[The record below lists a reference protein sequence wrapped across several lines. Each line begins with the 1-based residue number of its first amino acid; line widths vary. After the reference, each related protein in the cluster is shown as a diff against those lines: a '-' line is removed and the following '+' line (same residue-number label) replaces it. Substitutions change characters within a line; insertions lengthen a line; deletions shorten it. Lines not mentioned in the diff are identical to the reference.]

1 MRKRKTGT
9 GQTLHLSNLNFKII
23 IYALILSIIGI
34 FMVHSATQNEAV
46 TGMFT
51 TTQKQIL
58 GMIIGIVL
66 MVILTCIDYHKL
78 IKYSI
83 VFYAISMALL
93 IYVKYINPL
102 NISNANRWM
111 RLPGFGT
118 IQPSEFSKVAVV
130 LMAVF
135 VLIRIQKHINN
146 VFYLLA
152 YFAVTG
158 VTVYLIFVEPD
169 LSTSMIIV
177 FALAAMVFV
186 CGISWKWV
194 GGVLGV
200 VAIFAA
206 ALLFCIYEPE
216 QKTLNWFIDNGI
228 LQQYQVNRINSYFFP
243 EDYPDQTRQQLNSVM
258 AIGGGQLTGKGLN
271 NSTYESVKNGN
282 FLSEEQCDF
291 IFAVVGEE
299 LGFAGS
305 AFIILIYLLLFIE
318 GLRIAGRSPDL
329 EGKLIASGFVTM
341 LLIQCFINMG
351 VAMLL
356 LPNTGTPL
364 PFISAGMS
372 SLISTYIMM
381 GILLNI
387 SMHRKMKVF

>member
-1 MRKRKTGT
+1 MCKRKTG
-9 GQTLHLSNLNFKII
+9 QNLHLSNLNFKII

-46 TGMFT
+46 TGMLT
-51 TTQKQIL
+51 TTQKQIF
-58 GMIIGIVL
+58 GMVIGLVL
-66 MVILTCIDYHKL
+66 MMILTCIDYHKL

-83 VFYAISMALL
+83 VFYVISMALL

-111 RLPGFGT
+111 HLPGFGT

-146 VFYLLA
+146 VLYLIG
-152 YFAVTG
+152 YFALTG
-158 VTVYLIFVEPD
+158 ITVYLIYVEPD
-169 LSTSMIIV
+169 LSTSIIIV
-177 FALAAMVFV
+177 FALVAMVFV
-186 CGISWKWV
+186 TGISWKWV

-200 VAIFAA
+200 VAVFVG

-216 QKTLNWFIDNGI
+216 QKTLNWFIEKDI

-258 AIGGGQLTGKGLN
+258 AIGGGQLLGKGLN

-318 GLRIAGRSPDL
+318 GLRVAGRSPDL
-329 EGKLIASGFVTM
+329 EGKLLASGFVTI

-381 GILLNI
+381 GIMLNI

>member
-1 MRKRKTGT
+1 MRKRKT

-58 GMIIGIVL
+58 GMVIGIVL
-66 MVILTCIDYHKL
+66 MLILTCIDYHKL

-83 VFYAISMALL
+83 VFYVISMALL

-111 RLPGFGT
+111 HLPGFGT

-146 VFYLLA
+146 VLYLIG

-158 VTVYLIFVEPD
+158 ITVYLIYVEPD
-169 LSTSMIIV
+169 LSTSMIII
-177 FALAAMVFV
+177 FALSAMVFV
-186 CGISWKWV
+186 TGISWKWV

-200 VAIFAA
+200 AA
-206 ALLFCIYEPE
+206 VFVGALLFCIYEPE
-216 QKTLNWFIDNGI
+216 QKTLNWFIENDI

-258 AIGGGQLTGKGLN
+258 AIGGGQLLGKGLN

-318 GLRIAGRSPDL
+318 GLRVAGRSPDL
-329 EGKLIASGFVTM
+329 EGKLLASGFVTI

-372 SLISTYIMM
+372 SMISTYIMM
-381 GILLNI
+381 GIMLNI

>member
-1 MRKRKTGT
+1 MRKRKT

-58 GMIIGIVL
+58 GMVIGLIL

-83 VFYAISMALL
+83 VLYVISMALL

-146 VFYLLA
+146 VLYLLG
-152 YFAVTG
+152 YFVVTG
-158 VTVYLIFVEPD
+158 ITVYLIYVEPD

-186 CGISWKWV
+186 TGISWKWV

-200 VAIFAA
+200 AA
-206 ALLFCIYEPE
+206 VLVGALLFCIYEPE
-216 QKTLNWFIDNGI
+216 QKTLNWFIEKDI

-258 AIGGGQLTGKGLN
+258 AIGGGQLLGKGLN

-318 GLRIAGRSPDL
+318 GLRVAGRSPDL
-329 EGKLIASGFVTM
+329 EGKLLASGFVTI

-381 GILLNI
+381 GIMLNI

>member
-1 MRKRKTGT
+1 MCKRKTG
-9 GQTLHLSNLNFKII
+9 QNLHLSNLNFKII

-46 TGMFT
+46 TGMIT

-58 GMIIGIVL
+58 GMVIGLVL
-66 MVILTCIDYHKL
+66 MMILTCIDYHKL

-83 VFYAISMALL
+83 VFYVISMALL

-111 RLPGFGT
+111 HLPGFGT

-146 VFYLLA
+146 VLYLIG
-152 YFAVTG
+152 YFALTG
-158 VTVYLIFVEPD
+158 ITVYLIYVEPD

-177 FALAAMVFV
+177 FALVAMVFV
-186 CGISWKWV
+186 TGISWKWV

-200 VAIFAA
+200 VAVFVG

-216 QKTLNWFIDNGI
+216 QKTLNWFIEKDI

-258 AIGGGQLTGKGLN
+258 AIGGGQLLGKGLN

-318 GLRIAGRSPDL
+318 GLRVAGRSPDL
-329 EGKLIASGFVTM
+329 EGKLLASGFVTI

-381 GILLNI
+381 GIMLNI

>member
-1 MRKRKTGT
+1 MRKRKT

-58 GMIIGIVL
+58 GMIIGLVIML
-66 MVILTCIDYHKL
+66 ILTCIDYHKL

-83 VFYAISMALL
+83 VFYVISMALL

-111 RLPGFGT
+111 HLPGFGT

-146 VFYLLA
+146 VLYLIG

-158 VTVYLIFVEPD
+158 ITVYLIYVEPD
-169 LSTSMIIV
+169 LSTSMIII
-177 FALAAMVFV
+177 FALSAMVFV
-186 CGISWKWV
+186 TGISWKWV

-200 VAIFAA
+200 AAVFAG

-216 QKTLNWFIDNGI
+216 QKTLNWFIENDI

-258 AIGGGQLTGKGLN
+258 AIGGGQLLGKGLN

-318 GLRIAGRSPDL
+318 GLRVAGRSPDL
-329 EGKLIASGFVTM
+329 EGKLIASGFVTI

-372 SLISTYIMM
+372 SMISTYIMM
-381 GILLNI
+381 GIMLNI

>member
-1 MRKRKTGT
+1 KTG
-9 GQTLHLSNLNFKII
+9 QNLHLSNLNFKII

-46 TGMFT
+46 TGMIT

-58 GMIIGIVL
+58 GMVIGLVL
-66 MVILTCIDYHKL
+66 MMILTCIDYHKL

-83 VFYAISMALL
+83 VFYVISMALL

-111 RLPGFGT
+111 HLPGFGT

-146 VFYLLA
+146 VLYLIG
-152 YFAVTG
+152 YFALTG
-158 VTVYLIFVEPD
+158 ITVYLIYVEPD

-177 FALAAMVFV
+177 FALVAMVFV
-186 CGISWKWV
+186 TGISWKWV

-200 VAIFAA
+200 VAVFVG

-216 QKTLNWFIDNGI
+216 QKTLNWFIEKDI

-258 AIGGGQLTGKGLN
+258 AIGGGQLLGKGLN

-318 GLRIAGRSPDL
+318 GLRVAGRSPDL
-329 EGKLIASGFVTM
+329 EGKLLASGFVTI

-381 GILLNI
+381 GIMLNI

>member
-1 MRKRKTGT
+1 MRKRKT

-58 GMIIGIVL
+58 GMVIGLVL
-66 MVILTCIDYHKL
+66 MLILTCIDYHKL

-83 VFYAISMALL
+83 VFYVISMALL

-111 RLPGFGT
+111 HLPGFGT

-146 VFYLLA
+146 VLYLIG

-158 VTVYLIFVEPD
+158 ITVYLIYVEPD
-169 LSTSMIIV
+169 LSTSMIII
-177 FALAAMVFV
+177 FALSAMVFV
-186 CGISWKWV
+186 TGISWKWV

-200 VAIFAA
+200 AA
-206 ALLFCIYEPE
+206 VFVGALLFCIYEPE
-216 QKTLNWFIDNGI
+216 QKTLNWFIEKDI

-258 AIGGGQLTGKGLN
+258 AIGGGQLLGKGLN
-271 NSTYESVKNGN
+271 NSTYESVKNGK

-318 GLRIAGRSPDL
+318 GLRVAGRSPDL
-329 EGKLIASGFVTM
+329 EGKLLASGFVTI

-381 GILLNI
+381 GIMLNI

>member
-1 MRKRKTGT
+1 MRKRKTG
-9 GQTLHLSNLNFKII
+9 QTLHLRNLNFKII

-58 GMIIGIVL
+58 GMAIGLVL

-83 VFYAISMALL
+83 VFYAISMVLL

-158 VTVYLIFVEPD
+158 VTVYLIYVEPD
-169 LSTSMIIV
+169 LSTSMIII

-186 CGISWKWV
+186 CGISWKWI

-200 VAIFAA
+200 VAIFVA

-243 EDYPDQTRQQLNSVM
+243 ENYPDQTRQQLNSVM

>member
-1 MRKRKTGT
+1 MRKRKT

-58 GMIIGIVL
+58 GMVIGLIL

-83 VFYAISMALL
+83 VFYVISMALL

-146 VFYLLA
+146 VL
-152 YFAVTG
+152 YFLGYFVVTG
-158 VTVYLIFVEPD
+158 ITVYLIYVEPD

-186 CGISWKWV
+186 TGISWKWV

-200 VAIFAA
+200 AA
-206 ALLFCIYEPE
+206 VLVSALLFCIYEPE
-216 QKTLNWFIDNGI
+216 QKTLNWFIEKDI

-258 AIGGGQLTGKGLN
+258 AIGGGQLLGKGLN

-318 GLRIAGRSPDL
+318 GLRVAGRSPDL
-329 EGKLIASGFVTM
+329 EGKLLASGFVTI

-381 GILLNI
+381 GIMLNI

>member
-1 MRKRKTGT
+1 MRKRKT

-46 TGMFT
+46 TGMLT

-58 GMIIGIVL
+58 GMVIGLVL
-66 MVILTCIDYHKL
+66 MMILTCIDYHKL

-83 VFYAISMALL
+83 VFYVISMALL

-146 VFYLLA
+146 VLYLLG

-158 VTVYLIFVEPD
+158 ITVYLIYVEPD

-177 FALAAMVFV
+177 FALVAMVFV
-186 CGISWKWV
+186 TGISWKWV

-200 VAIFAA
+200 VAVLVG

-216 QKTLNWFIDNGI
+216 QKTLNWFIEKDI

-258 AIGGGQLTGKGLN
+258 AIGGGQLLGKGLN

-318 GLRIAGRSPDL
+318 GLRVAGRSPDL
-329 EGKLIASGFVTM
+329 EGKLLASGFVTI

-381 GILLNI
+381 GIMLNI

>member
-1 MRKRKTGT
+1 MRKRKT

-46 TGMFT
+46 TGMIT

-58 GMIIGIVL
+58 GMVIGLVL
-66 MVILTCIDYHKL
+66 MMILTCIDYHKL

-83 VFYAISMALL
+83 VFYVISMALL

-146 VFYLLA
+146 VLYLLG
-152 YFAVTG
+152 YFVVTG
-158 VTVYLIFVEPD
+158 ITVYLIYVEPD

-177 FALAAMVFV
+177 FALVAMVFV
-186 CGISWKWV
+186 TGISWKWV

-200 VAIFAA
+200 VAVFVG

-216 QKTLNWFIDNGI
+216 QKTLNWFIEKDI

-258 AIGGGQLTGKGLN
+258 AIGGGQLLGKGLN

-318 GLRIAGRSPDL
+318 GLRVAGRSPDL
-329 EGKLIASGFVTM
+329 EGKLLASGFVTI

-381 GILLNI
+381 GIMLNI

>member
-1 MRKRKTGT
+1 MRKRKT

-58 GMIIGIVL
+58 GMVIGLVL
-66 MVILTCIDYHKL
+66 MLILTCIDYHKL

-83 VFYAISMALL
+83 VFYVISMALL

-111 RLPGFGT
+111 HLPGFGT

-146 VFYLLA
+146 VLYLIG

-158 VTVYLIFVEPD
+158 ITVYLIYVEPD
-169 LSTSMIIV
+169 LSTSMIII
-177 FALAAMVFV
+177 FALSAMVFV
-186 CGISWKWV
+186 TGISWKWV

-200 VAIFAA
+200 AA
-206 ALLFCIYEPE
+206 VFVGALLFCIYEPE
-216 QKTLNWFIDNGI
+216 QKTLNWFIENDI

-258 AIGGGQLTGKGLN
+258 AIGGGQLLGKGLN

-318 GLRIAGRSPDL
+318 GLRVAGRSPDL
-329 EGKLIASGFVTM
+329 EGKLLASGFVTI

-372 SLISTYIMM
+372 SMISTYIMM
-381 GILLNI
+381 GIMLNI

>member
-1 MRKRKTGT
+1 MCKRKTG
-9 GQTLHLSNLNFKII
+9 QNLHLSNLNFKII

-46 TGMFT
+46 TGMLT
-51 TTQKQIL
+51 TTQKQIF
-58 GMIIGIVL
+58 GMVIGLVL
-66 MVILTCIDYHKL
+66 MMILTCIDYHKL

-83 VFYAISMALL
+83 VFYVISMALL

-111 RLPGFGT
+111 HLPGFGT

-146 VFYLLA
+146 VLYLIG
-152 YFAVTG
+152 YFALTG
-158 VTVYLIFVEPD
+158 ITVYLIYVEPD

-177 FALAAMVFV
+177 FALVAMVFV
-186 CGISWKWV
+186 TGISWKWV

-200 VAIFAA
+200 VAVFVG

-216 QKTLNWFIDNGI
+216 QKTLNWFIEKDI

-258 AIGGGQLTGKGLN
+258 AIGGGQLLGKGLN

-318 GLRIAGRSPDL
+318 GLRVAGRSPDL
-329 EGKLIASGFVTM
+329 EGKLLASGFVTI

-381 GILLNI
+381 GIMLNI

>member
-9 GQTLHLSNLNFKII
+9 GQSMHLRNLNFKII

-34 FMVHSATQNEAV
+34 FMVHSATQNETV

-135 VLIRIQKHINN
+135 VLIRIQKRINN
-146 VFYLLA
+146 VLYLLA

-158 VTVYLIFVEPD
+158 ITVYLVYVEPD
-169 LSTSMIIV
+169 LSTSLIII

-200 VAIFAA
+200 VAILVA

-318 GLRIAGRSPDL
+318 GLKIAGRSPDL

>member
-1 MRKRKTGT
+1 MRKRKT

-58 GMIIGIVL
+58 GMVIGLIL

-83 VFYAISMALL
+83 VFYVISMALL

-146 VFYLLA
+146 VLYLLG
-152 YFAVTG
+152 YFVVTG
-158 VTVYLIFVEPD
+158 ITVYLIYVEPD

-177 FALAAMVFV
+177 FALVAMVFV
-186 CGISWKWV
+186 TGISWKWV

-200 VAIFAA
+200 VAVLVG

-216 QKTLNWFIDNGI
+216 QKTLNWFIEKDI

-258 AIGGGQLTGKGLN
+258 AIGGGQLLGKGLN

-318 GLRIAGRSPDL
+318 GLRVAGRSPDL
-329 EGKLIASGFVTM
+329 EGKLLASGFVTI

-381 GILLNI
+381 GIMLNI

>member
-1 MRKRKTGT
+1 MRKRKTG
-9 GQTLHLSNLNFKII
+9 QPLHLSNLNFKII

-34 FMVHSATQNEAV
+34 FMVHSATQNETV
-46 TGMFT
+46 TGVFT

-58 GMIIGIVL
+58 GMGIGLVL

-83 VFYAISMALL
+83 VFYIISMALL

-111 RLPGFGT
+111 HLPGFGT

-130 LMAVF
+130 LMAAF
-135 VLIRIQKHINN
+135 VLVRIQKRINN
-146 VFYLLA
+146 VFYLLG
-152 YFAVTG
+152 YFVVTG
-158 VTVYLIFVEPD
+158 ITVYLIYVEPD
-169 LSTSMIIV
+169 LSTSMIII

-200 VAIFAA
+200 AAALIA

-216 QKTLNWFIDNGI
+216 QKTLNWFIEKEI

-258 AIGGGQLTGKGLN
+258 AIGGGQLLGKGLN

-329 EGKLIASGFVTM
+329 EGKLLASGFVTM

>member
-1 MRKRKTGT
+1 MRKRKTG
-9 GQTLHLSNLNFKII
+9 QNLYLSNLNFKII

-46 TGMFT
+46 TGMLT
-51 TTQKQIL
+51 TTQKQIF
-58 GMIIGIVL
+58 GMVIGLVL
-66 MVILTCIDYHKL
+66 MMILTCIDYHKL

-83 VFYAISMALL
+83 VFYVISMALL

-111 RLPGFGT
+111 HLPGFGT

-146 VFYLLA
+146 VLYLIG
-152 YFAVTG
+152 YFALTG
-158 VTVYLIFVEPD
+158 ITVYLIYVEPD
-169 LSTSMIIV
+169 LSTSIIIV
-177 FALAAMVFV
+177 FALVAMVFV
-186 CGISWKWV
+186 TGISWKWV

-200 VAIFAA
+200 VAVFVG

-216 QKTLNWFIDNGI
+216 QKTLNWFIEKDI

-258 AIGGGQLTGKGLN
+258 AIGGGQLLGKGLN

-318 GLRIAGRSPDL
+318 GLRVAGRSPDL
-329 EGKLIASGFVTM
+329 EGKLLASGFVTI

-381 GILLNI
+381 GIMLNI

>member
-1 MRKRKTGT
+1 MRKRKT

-58 GMIIGIVL
+58 GMVIGLIL

-83 VFYAISMALL
+83 VFYVISMALL

-146 VFYLLA
+146 VLYLLG

-158 VTVYLIFVEPD
+158 ITVYLIYVEPD

-177 FALAAMVFV
+177 FALVAMVFV
-186 CGISWKWV
+186 TGISWKWV

-200 VAIFAA
+200 VAVLVG

-216 QKTLNWFIDNGI
+216 QKTLNWFIEKDI

-258 AIGGGQLTGKGLN
+258 AIGGGQLLGKGLN

-318 GLRIAGRSPDL
+318 GLRVAGRSPDL
-329 EGKLIASGFVTM
+329 EGKLLASGFVTI

-381 GILLNI
+381 GIMLNI

>member
-1 MRKRKTGT
+1 MRKRKT

-58 GMIIGIVL
+58 GMVIGLIL

-83 VFYAISMALL
+83 VFYVISMALL

-146 VFYLLA
+146 VLYLLG
-152 YFAVTG
+152 YFVVTG
-158 VTVYLIFVEPD
+158 LTVYLIYVEPD

-186 CGISWKWV
+186 TGISWKWV

-200 VAIFAA
+200 AA
-206 ALLFCIYEPE
+206 VLVGALLFCIYEPE
-216 QKTLNWFIDNGI
+216 QKTLNWFIEKDI

-258 AIGGGQLTGKGLN
+258 AIGGGQLLGKGLN

-318 GLRIAGRSPDL
+318 GLRVAGRSPDL
-329 EGKLIASGFVTM
+329 EGKLLASGFVTI

-381 GILLNI
+381 GIMLNI

>member
-1 MRKRKTGT
+1 MRNRKTG
-9 GQTLHLSNLNFKII
+9 QNLHLSNLNFKII

-46 TGMFT
+46 TGMIT

-58 GMIIGIVL
+58 GMVIGLVL
-66 MVILTCIDYHKL
+66 MMILTCIDYHKL

-83 VFYAISMALL
+83 VFYVISMALL

-111 RLPGFGT
+111 YLPGFGT

-146 VFYLLA
+146 VLYLIG
-152 YFAVTG
+152 YFALTG
-158 VTVYLIFVEPD
+158 ITVYLIYVEPD

-177 FALAAMVFV
+177 FALVAMVFV
-186 CGISWKWV
+186 TGISWKWV

-200 VAIFAA
+200 VAVFVG

-216 QKTLNWFIDNGI
+216 QKTLNWFIEKDI

-258 AIGGGQLTGKGLN
+258 AIGGGQLLGKGLN

-318 GLRIAGRSPDL
+318 GLRVAGRSPDL
-329 EGKLIASGFVTM
+329 EGKLLASGFVTI

-381 GILLNI
+381 GIMLNI

>member
-1 MRKRKTGT
+1 MRKRKT

-58 GMIIGIVL
+58 GMVIGLVL
-66 MVILTCIDYHKL
+66 MLILTCIDYHKL

-83 VFYAISMALL
+83 VFYVISMALL

-111 RLPGFGT
+111 YLPGFGT

-146 VFYLLA
+146 VLYLIG
-152 YFAVTG
+152 YFALTG
-158 VTVYLIFVEPD
+158 ITVYLIYVEPD
-169 LSTSMIIV
+169 LSTSIIIV
-177 FALAAMVFV
+177 FALVAMVFV
-186 CGISWKWV
+186 TGISWKWV

-200 VAIFAA
+200 VAVFVG

-216 QKTLNWFIDNGI
+216 QKTLNWFIEKDI

-258 AIGGGQLTGKGLN
+258 AIGGGQLLGKGLN

-318 GLRIAGRSPDL
+318 GLRVAGRSPDL
-329 EGKLIASGFVTM
+329 EGKLLASGFVTI

-381 GILLNI
+381 GIMLNI

>member
-1 MRKRKTGT
+1 MRKRKT

-46 TGMFT
+46 TGMLT

-58 GMIIGIVL
+58 GMVIGLVL
-66 MVILTCIDYHKL
+66 MMILTCIDYHKL

-83 VFYAISMALL
+83 VFYVISMALL

-146 VFYLLA
+146 VLYLLG
-152 YFAVTG
+152 YFVVTG
-158 VTVYLIFVEPD
+158 ITVYLIYVEPD

-177 FALAAMVFV
+177 FALVAMVFV
-186 CGISWKWV
+186 TGISWKWV

-200 VAIFAA
+200 VAVLVG

-216 QKTLNWFIDNGI
+216 QKTLNWFIEKDI

-258 AIGGGQLTGKGLN
+258 AIGGGQLLGKGLN

-318 GLRIAGRSPDL
+318 GLRVAGRSPDL
-329 EGKLIASGFVTM
+329 EGKLLASGFVTI

-381 GILLNI
+381 GIMLNI

>member
-1 MRKRKTGT
+1 MRKRKT
-9 GQTLHLSNLNFKII
+9 GQTLHLSNINFKII

-46 TGMFT
+46 TGMIT

-58 GMIIGIVL
+58 GMVIGLVL
-66 MVILTCIDYHKL
+66 MMILTCIDYHKL

-83 VFYAISMALL
+83 VFYVISMALL

-111 RLPGFGT
+111 HLPGFGT

-146 VFYLLA
+146 VLYLIG

-158 VTVYLIFVEPD
+158 ITVYLIYVEPD
-169 LSTSMIIV
+169 LSTSMIII
-177 FALAAMVFV
+177 FALSAMVFV
-186 CGISWKWV
+186 TGISWKWV

-200 VAIFAA
+200 AA
-206 ALLFCIYEPE
+206 VFVGALLFCIYEPE
-216 QKTLNWFIDNGI
+216 QKTLNWFIENDI

-258 AIGGGQLTGKGLN
+258 AIGGGQLLGKGLN

-318 GLRIAGRSPDL
+318 GLRVAGRSPDL
-329 EGKLIASGFVTM
+329 EGKLLASGFVTI

-372 SLISTYIMM
+372 SMISTYIMM
-381 GILLNI
+381 GIMLNI

>member
-1 MRKRKTGT
+1 MRKRKT

-58 GMIIGIVL
+58 GMGIGLVL

-83 VFYAISMALL
+83 VFYLISMALL

-111 RLPGFGT
+111 HLPGFGT

-130 LMAVF
+130 LMAAF
-135 VLIRIQKHINN
+135 VLVRIQKRINN
-146 VFYLLA
+146 VFYLLG
-152 YFAVTG
+152 YFTVTG
-158 VTVYLIFVEPD
+158 ITVYLIYVEPD
-169 LSTSMIIV
+169 LSTSMIII

-194 GGVLGV
+194 GSVLGV
-200 VAIFAA
+200 VAVFVA

-216 QKTLNWFIDNGI
+216 QKTLNWFIEKEI

-258 AIGGGQLTGKGLN
+258 AIGGGQLLGKGLN

-318 GLRIAGRSPDL
+318 GLRIAGRSPDI
-329 EGKLIASGFVTM
+329 EGKLLASGFVTM

>member
-1 MRKRKTGT
+1 MRKRKT

-23 IYALILSIIGI
+23 LYALILSIIGI

-58 GMIIGIVL
+58 GMVIGIVL

-111 RLPGFGT
+111 HLPGFGT

-135 VLIRIQKHINN
+135 VLIRIQKRINN
-146 VFYLLA
+146 VFYLLT
-152 YFAVTG
+152 YFVVTG
-158 VTVYLIFVEPD
+158 VTVYLVYVEPD

-177 FALAAMVFV
+177 CALAAMVFV

-200 VAIFAA
+200 VAICAA

-216 QKTLNWFIDNGI
+216 QKTLNWFIDKEI

-341 LLIQCFINMG
+341 LLVQCFINMG

>member
-1 MRKRKTGT
+1 MSKRKTG
-9 GQTLHLSNLNFKII
+9 QNLHLSNLNFKII

-46 TGMFT
+46 TGMIT

-58 GMIIGIVL
+58 GMVIGLVL
-66 MVILTCIDYHKL
+66 MMILTCIDYHKL

-83 VFYAISMALL
+83 VFYVISMALL

-111 RLPGFGT
+111 HLPGFGT

-146 VFYLLA
+146 VLYLIG
-152 YFAVTG
+152 YFALTG
-158 VTVYLIFVEPD
+158 ITVYLIYVEPD

-177 FALAAMVFV
+177 FALVAMVFV
-186 CGISWKWV
+186 TGISWKWV

-200 VAIFAA
+200 VAVFVG

-216 QKTLNWFIDNGI
+216 QKTLNWFIEKDI

-258 AIGGGQLTGKGLN
+258 AIGGGQLLGKGLN

-318 GLRIAGRSPDL
+318 GLRVAGRSPDL
-329 EGKLIASGFVTM
+329 EGKLLASGFVTI

-381 GILLNI
+381 GIMLNI

>member
-1 MRKRKTGT
+1 MRKRKT

-58 GMIIGIVL
+58 GMVIGLIL

-83 VFYAISMALL
+83 VFYVISMALL

-146 VFYLLA
+146 VLYLLG
-152 YFAVTG
+152 YFVVTG
-158 VTVYLIFVEPD
+158 ITVYLIYVEPD

-186 CGISWKWV
+186 TGISWKWV

-200 VAIFAA
+200 AA
-206 ALLFCIYEPE
+206 VLVGALLFCIYEPE
-216 QKTLNWFIDNGI
+216 QKTLNWFIENDI

-258 AIGGGQLTGKGLN
+258 AIGGGQLLGKGLN

-318 GLRIAGRSPDL
+318 GLRVAGRSPDL
-329 EGKLIASGFVTM
+329 EGKLLASGFVTI

-381 GILLNI
+381 GIMLNI

>member
-1 MRKRKTGT
+1 MRKRKT

-46 TGMFT
+46 TGMLT

-58 GMIIGIVL
+58 GMVIGLVL
-66 MVILTCIDYHKL
+66 MLILTCIDYHKL

-83 VFYAISMALL
+83 VFYVISMALL

-111 RLPGFGT
+111 HLPGFGT

-146 VFYLLA
+146 VLYLIG

-158 VTVYLIFVEPD
+158 ITVYLIYVEPD
-169 LSTSMIIV
+169 LSTSMIII
-177 FALAAMVFV
+177 FALSAMVFV
-186 CGISWKWV
+186 TGISWKWV

-200 VAIFAA
+200 AA
-206 ALLFCIYEPE
+206 VFVGALLFCIYEPE
-216 QKTLNWFIDNGI
+216 QKTLNWFIENDI

-258 AIGGGQLTGKGLN
+258 AIGGGQLLGKGLN

-318 GLRIAGRSPDL
+318 GLRVAGRSPDL
-329 EGKLIASGFVTM
+329 EGKLLASGFVTI

-381 GILLNI
+381 GIMLNI

>member
-1 MRKRKTGT
+1 MRKRKT

-23 IYALILSIIGI
+23 IYALILSMIGI

-58 GMIIGIVL
+58 GMVIGIIL

-83 VFYAISMALL
+83 VFYVISMALL
-93 IYVKYINPL
+93 VYVKYINPL

-146 VFYLLA
+146 VFYLLG

-158 VTVYLIFVEPD
+158 VTVYLIYVEPD

-186 CGISWKWV
+186 SGISWKWV

-200 VAIFAA
+200 VAVFAA

-216 QKTLNWFIDNGI
+216 QKTLNWFIDKEI

-243 EDYPDQTRQQLNSVM
+243 ENYPDQTRQQLNSVM

-372 SLISTYIMM
+372 SLISSYIMM

>member
-1 MRKRKTGT
+1 MRKRKT

-58 GMIIGIVL
+58 GMVIGLVL

-83 VFYAISMALL
+83 VFYLISMALL

-102 NISNANRWM
+102 NISNADRWM

-130 LMAVF
+130 LMAAF
-135 VLIRIQKHINN
+135 VLIRIQKRINN
-146 VFYLLA
+146 VFYLLG

-158 VTVYLIFVEPD
+158 VTVYLIYVEPD

-200 VAIFAA
+200 AAALIA

-216 QKTLNWFIDNGI
+216 QKTLNWFIEKEI
-228 LQQYQVNRINSYFFP
+228 LQQYQVNRIYSYFFP
-243 EDYPDQTRQQLNSVM
+243 ENYPDQTRQQLNSVM
-258 AIGGGQLTGKGLN
+258 AIGGGQLLGKGLN

-329 EGKLIASGFVTM
+329 EGKLLASGFVTM

>member
-1 MRKRKTGT
+1 MRKRKT

-46 TGMFT
+46 TGMIT

-58 GMIIGIVL
+58 GMVIGLVL
-66 MVILTCIDYHKL
+66 MMILTCIDYHKL

-83 VFYAISMALL
+83 VFYVISMALL

-146 VFYLLA
+146 VLYLLG
-152 YFAVTG
+152 YFVVTG
-158 VTVYLIFVEPD
+158 ITVYLIYVEPD

-186 CGISWKWV
+186 TGISWKWV

-200 VAIFAA
+200 AA
-206 ALLFCIYEPE
+206 VLVGALLFCIYEPE
-216 QKTLNWFIDNGI
+216 QKTLNWFIEKDI

-258 AIGGGQLTGKGLN
+258 AIGGGQLLGKGLN

-305 AFIILIYLLLFIE
+305 AFIILIYLLLFVE
-318 GLRIAGRSPDL
+318 GLRVAGRSPDL
-329 EGKLIASGFVTM
+329 EGKLLASGFVTI

-381 GILLNI
+381 GIMLNI

>member
-1 MRKRKTGT
+1 MRKRKTV
-9 GQTLHLSNLNFKII
+9 QKLHLGNLNFKIV

-58 GMIIGIVL
+58 GMVIGIILMTVL
-66 MVILTCIDYHKL
+66 ACIDYHLL

-83 VFYAISMALL
+83 VFYIISMFML
-93 IYVKYINPL
+93 IYVKYINPM

-111 RLPGFGT
+111 RIPGFGT

-135 VLIRIQKHINN
+135 ILLRIKKHINN
-146 VFYLLA
+146 IFYLLG
-152 YFAVTG
+152 YFAITG
-158 VTVYLIFVEPD
+158 VTVYLIYVEPD
-169 LSTSMIIV
+169 LSTSLIIIV
-177 FALAAMVFV
+177 ALVALVFV
-186 CGISWKWV
+186 TGISWKWV
-194 GGVLGV
+194 GGVTAVLAV
-200 VAIFAA
+200 FAA
-206 ALLFCIYEPE
+206 VLLFFIYEPE
-216 QKTLNWFIDNGI
+216 QKTLNWLIDKEI

-258 AIGGGQLTGKGLN
+258 AIGGGQLFGKGLN
-271 NSTYESVKNGN
+271 TSTYESVKNGN

-305 AFIILIYLLLFIE
+305 AFIIVIYLLLFIE
-318 GLRIAGRSPDL
+318 GLRVAGRSPDL
-329 EGKLIASGFVTM
+329 EGKLLASGFVTM

-351 VAMLL
+351 VALLL

-381 GILLNI
+381 GILLNV

>member
-1 MRKRKTGT
+1 MRKRKT

-46 TGMFT
+46 TGMLT

-58 GMIIGIVL
+58 GMAIGIVL

-83 VFYAISMALL
+83 VFYVISMALL
-93 IYVKYINPL
+93 VYVKYINPL

-158 VTVYLIFVEPD
+158 ATVYLIYVEPD

-216 QKTLNWFIDNGI
+216 QKTLNWFIEKEI

-243 EDYPDQTRQQLNSVM
+243 ENYPDQTRQQLNSVM

>member
-1 MRKRKTGT
+1 MRKRKT

-46 TGMFT
+46 TGMLT

-58 GMIIGIVL
+58 GMVIGLVL
-66 MVILTCIDYHKL
+66 MMILTCIDYHKL

-83 VFYAISMALL
+83 VFYVISMALL

-146 VFYLLA
+146 VLYLLG

-158 VTVYLIFVEPD
+158 ITIYLIYVEPD

-186 CGISWKWV
+186 TGISWKWV

-200 VAIFAA
+200 ATVLVG

-216 QKTLNWFIDNGI
+216 QKTLNWFIEKDI

-258 AIGGGQLTGKGLN
+258 AIGGGQLLGKGLN

-318 GLRIAGRSPDL
+318 GLRVAGRSPDL
-329 EGKLIASGFVTM
+329 EGKLLASGFVTI

-381 GILLNI
+381 GIMLNI

>member
-1 MRKRKTGT
+1 MVCQHAQEKNRTKPA
-9 GQTLHLSNLNFKII
+9 SNFKII

-46 TGMFT
+46 TGMIT

-58 GMIIGIVL
+58 GMVIGLVL
-66 MVILTCIDYHKL
+66 MMILTCIDYHKL

-83 VFYAISMALL
+83 VFYVISMALL

-111 RLPGFGT
+111 HLPGFGT

-146 VFYLLA
+146 VLYLIG
-152 YFAVTG
+152 YFALTG
-158 VTVYLIFVEPD
+158 ITVYLIYVEPD

-177 FALAAMVFV
+177 FALVAMVFV
-186 CGISWKWV
+186 TGISWKWV

-200 VAIFAA
+200 VAVFVG

-216 QKTLNWFIDNGI
+216 QKTLNWFIEKDI

-258 AIGGGQLTGKGLN
+258 AIGGGQLLGKGLN

-318 GLRIAGRSPDL
+318 GLRVAGRSPDL
-329 EGKLIASGFVTM
+329 EGKLLASGFVTI

-381 GILLNI
+381 GIMLNI

>member
-1 MRKRKTGT
+1 MRKRKT

-58 GMIIGIVL
+58 GMVIGLVL
-66 MVILTCIDYHKL
+66 MLILTCIDYHKL

-83 VFYAISMALL
+83 VFYVISMALL

-111 RLPGFGT
+111 HLPGFGT

-146 VFYLLA
+146 VLYLIG

-158 VTVYLIFVEPD
+158 ITVYLIYVEPD
-169 LSTSMIIV
+169 LSTSMIII
-177 FALAAMVFV
+177 FALSAMVFV
-186 CGISWKWV
+186 TGISWKWV

-200 VAIFAA
+200 AA
-206 ALLFCIYEPE
+206 VFVGALLFCIYEPE
-216 QKTLNWFIDNGI
+216 QKTLNWFIENDI

-258 AIGGGQLTGKGLN
+258 AIGGGQLLGKGLN

-318 GLRIAGRSPDL
+318 GLRVAGRSPDL
-329 EGKLIASGFVTM
+329 EGKLLASGFVTI

-381 GILLNI
+381 GIMLNI

>member
-1 MRKRKTGT
+1 MRKRKT

-58 GMIIGIVL
+58 GMVIGLIL

-83 VFYAISMALL
+83 VFYVISMALL

-146 VFYLLA
+146 VLYLLG

-158 VTVYLIFVEPD
+158 ITVYLIYVEPD

-177 FALAAMVFV
+177 FALVAMVFV
-186 CGISWKWV
+186 TGISWKWV

-200 VAIFAA
+200 AA
-206 ALLFCIYEPE
+206 VLVGALLFCIYEPE
-216 QKTLNWFIDNGI
+216 QKTLNWFIEKDI

-258 AIGGGQLTGKGLN
+258 AIGGGQLLGKGLN

-318 GLRIAGRSPDL
+318 GLRVAGRSPDL
-329 EGKLIASGFVTM
+329 EGKLLASGFVTI

-381 GILLNI
+381 GIMLNI